1 VVSPSTAEGA
11 QHARRVFGRL
21 AATLKQVAAKP
32 NPEAVHHLRTTIR
45 RIETMV
51 RAHAVEERRGAR
63 KLLKQLGRLRRRA
76 GRVRDLDV
84 QLIALRGLSV
94 EVSHRDLAILRQQLE
109 KTHGKRLRRLQ
120 AAVEAELSEG
130 LSGRAR
136 RVLERLVSDGQAT
149 ASSRDSTQAALRR
162 FQALAQR
169 YPEFTEANLHEFRI
183 RCKRVRYLAEM
194 GGESPESQP
203 VIAEL
208 MRIQDSVGEW
218 HDWVALAETAEQV
231 LPHPNSSLLSLLR
244 AQRRLR
250 FLGALR
256 TTVEA
261 RRKLFALAAAA
272 AGRKKPATG
281 NPGEPAPRRSAAV
294 A

>member
-1 VVSPSTAEGA
+1 
-11 QHARRVFGRL
+11 
-21 AATLKQVAAKP
+21 
-32 NPEAVHHLRTTIR
+32 
-45 RIETMV
+45 MM
-51 RAHAVEERRGAR
+51 RAHAAEERRATR
-63 KLLKQLGRLRRRA
+63 KLLKQLARLRRRA

-94 EVSHRDLAILRQQLE
+94 EVSHRDLAVLRQQLE

-120 AAVEAELSEG
+120 AAVEAELSAG

-136 RVLERLVSDGQAT
+136 RVLERLVSGGQA
-149 ASSRDSTQAALRR
+149 AGSSRDGTEAALRR

-169 YPEFTEANLHEFRI
+169 YPEFTEGNLHEFRI

-194 GGESPESQP
+194 SGEGPESQP

-231 LPHPNSSLLSLLR
+231 LPYPNSSLLSVLR

-250 FLGALR
+250 LLGALR
-256 TTVEA
+256 TTAEA
-261 RRKLFALAAAA
+261 RRKLVALAAAA
-272 AGRKKPATG
+272 AGRGKPATG
-281 NPGEPAPRRSAAV
+281 NPGEAVPRRSAAV